1 MGAAP
6 PIDGPIEVVKNLL
19 MRIAHG
25 PGIFL
30 LSLLVGCGG
39 SQISA
44 NDHAAAE
51 PKKKPTTEPAPMIA
65 IEPGEVIELAGEA
78 GSFSA
83 ALAAPSGKE
92 RFVVIVASSK
102 FDDASSEGPAAYRY
116 RFLDAPASRVSEPKK
131 VECAVPAD
139 RWRSIANA
147 AKSAPND
154 DLSAGPRPN
163 AAPPVKPGATRVFSW
178 RARRG
183 TLSVTARAVAVGES
197 TVVWADQTPH
207 HEAILDAAFVT
218 EFQRDFE
225 TLILPRARSV
235 FGGESDIDGD
245 GRIALF
251 FSPMTRIAATVA
263 FFSGCDLT
271 PSGACPGSNQGEVLY
286 LTPPNAID
294 PPYNTPRAMKE
305 ILAHEL
311 EHLLHHNRKVVRNG
325 LAHDPD
331 SAYLLEGFG
340 ALAQDVLGFQAG
352 NLYVTKAGLDEV
364 GKLSIGALLAEGA
377 EYDRSRDGALRGGA
391 YLFVRWLYDQ
401 AGGDAVGNGNAIED
415 RGGPSLVRALLDA
428 KGSVASEIPRVGG
441 APLGDLAMD
450 FFTALALSNRGL
462 RVLPCFSYLPAV
474 PDPVT
479 GRQRGADLFASFH
492 GMRMEGVRMQP
503 ARDADGDLSPGGVD
517 HLVIEADGR
526 PGPITFTVAVDAAAL
541 PRVRVARIE

>member
-1 MGAAP
+1 MRSAR
-6 PIDGPIEVVKNLL
+6 GPSLV
-19 MRIAHG
+19 
-25 PGIFL
+25 L
-30 LSLLVGCGG
+30 LSFVFGCGG

-44 NDHAAAE
+44 VDHGAAE
-51 PKKKPTTEPAPMIA
+51 PKKPAAEATAPIA
-65 IEPGEVIELAGEA
+65 IGPGEVIELSGEA

-83 ALAAPSGKE
+83 LLAAPSGKE
-92 RFVVIVASSK
+92 RFVVIVASSQ
-102 FDDASSEGPAAYRY
+102 FDEGSSDRAAAYRY
-116 RFLDAPASRVSEPKK
+116 RFLEAPAGKVSEPKK
-131 VECAVPAD
+131 VECAAPAE
-139 RWRSIANA
+139 RWRAFTNA
-147 AKSAPND
+147 AKKVDSSEP
-154 DLSAGPRPN
+154 LRPKA
-163 AAPPVKPGATRVFSW
+163 AAPIAPGATRVFSW

-183 TLSVTARAVAVGES
+183 TLSVTARAVAVGSS

-207 HEAILDAAFVT
+207 HEAILDPGFVA

-225 TLILPRARSV
+225 ALILPRARSI
-235 FGGESDIDGD
+235 FGAESDIDGD

-263 FFSGCDLT
+263 FFSGCDLA
-271 PSGACPGSNQGEVLY
+271 PSGVCPGSNQGEVLY

-364 GKLSIGALLAEGA
+364 GRLSIGALLAEGA

-401 AGGDAVGNGNAIED
+401 AGGDAPGEGPAIED

-428 KGSVASEIPRVGG
+428 KGSVASEIPRAGG
-441 APLGDLAMD
+441 APLADLAMD

-462 RVLPCFSYLPAV
+462 RVLPCFSYLPTA

-492 GMRMEGVRMQP
+492 GMQMEGVKITPIER
-503 ARDADGDLSPGGVD
+503 ADGELFPGGVE
-517 HLVIEADGR
+517 HLVIGAEADR
-526 PGPITFTVAVDAAAL
+526 KPGPIAFTVAVDVAAL

>member
-1 MGAAP
+1 M
-6 PIDGPIEVVKNLL
+6 
-19 MRIAHG
+19 
-25 PGIFL
+25 
-30 LSLLVGCGG
+30 
-39 SQISA
+39 SA
-44 NDHAAAE
+44 EERGQAE
-51 PKKKPTTEPAPMIA
+51 PAKKLAPKSEPIS
-65 IEPGEVIELAGEA
+65 IEPGEVVELTGDA

-83 ALAAPSGKE
+83 ALAAPSGSE
-92 RFVVIVASSK
+92 RFVVVLGSGRL
-102 FDDASSEGPAAYRY
+102 DEGGADRPDSYRY
-116 RFLDAPASRVSEPKK
+116 RFIEPAAGTPSAAKK
-131 VECAVPAD
+131 ATCAVTGE
-139 RWRSIANA
+139 RWRASAKAAVRADEGPPKRAAGPSIA
-147 AKSAPND
+147 
-154 DLSAGPRPN
+154 
-163 AAPPVKPGATRVFSW
+163 PGATRDFTW

-197 TVVWADQTPH
+197 TVVWADQTAH
-207 HEAILDAAFVT
+207 HEAVLEPAFVA

-225 TLILPRARSV
+225 QLILPRARAV
-235 FGGESDIDGD
+235 FGTESDIDGD

-251 FSPMTRIAATVA
+251 FSPMTRVSATVA
-263 FFSGCDLT
+263 FFSGCDLA
-271 PSGACPGSNQGEVLY
+271 PRGECPGSNQGEVLY

-311 EHLLHHNRKVVRNG
+311 EHLLHHNRKVVRNR

-364 GKLSIGALLAEGA
+364 DKLSLGALLAEGA

-401 AGGDAVGNGNAIED
+401 AGGDVPGEGAAIED

-428 KGSVASEIPRVGG
+428 KGSIASEIPRAGG
-441 APLGDLAMD
+441 APLADLAMD

-462 RVLPCFSYLPAV
+462 RVAPCFAYLPTA

-479 GRQRGADLFASFH
+479 KRQRGADLFASFH
-492 GMRMEGVRMQP
+492 GMRMEGVAITP
-503 ARDADGDLSPGGVD
+503 AARADGQLLPGGVE
-517 HLVIEADGR
+517 HLLIGGDR
-526 PGPITFTVAVDAAAL
+526 KPGQAISFTIAADAAAL